1 MVQKTHPGKSD
12 EIVGKDEKVD
22 LRKHKKRITTFEEK
36 TYINEMRK
44 KYQQDDLRTK
54 MLKISKKLKEEGR
67 L

>member
-1 MVQKTHPGKSD
+1 
-12 EIVGKDEKVD
+12 
-22 LRKHKKRITTFEEK
+22 
-36 TYINEMRK
+36 MRR